1 MPANPREE
9 LRPKLERARRTLN
22 EALSRACDADVRNAD
37 TGELIRIE
45 EVLAIANEA
54 AKEAISVR
62 RKLGHHTEPE
72 PEPVPE
78 AVPEPAGERAGS
90 HREIQ
95 DARGVRWVA
104 FAVYPTRA
112 STGRAPLHDRFQRGW
127 LAFDSGMETRRLAPI
142 PENWREL
149 PDSDLRQ
156 LCELAEVAP
165 RRSKERPRE
174 S

>member
-1 MPANPREE
+1 MSASPRED

-22 EALSRACDADVRNAD
+22 EALTRACDADVGNAD

-62 RKLGHHTEPE
+62 RRLAQD
-72 PEPVPE
+72 VDRE
-78 AVPEPAGERAGS
+78 ARAS
-90 HREIQ
+90 RESAENHREVE

-104 FAVYPTRA
+104 FAVYPTRP
-112 STGRAPLHDRFQRGW
+112 SSGRVPVRDRYQNGW

-142 PENWREL
+142 PDGWR
-149 PDSDLRQ
+149 DLDDKDLCQ
-156 LCELAEVAP
+156 LCELAELAP
-165 RRSKERPRE
+165 RRSKDRP
-174 S
+174 SGA